1 MSYTAPSAAEI
12 PAQLQYRLMFPCP
25 MTDLKAT
32 PMPMYIQSVSLISMH
47 VVSILTP
54 GGKSNTVLWRQK
66 KKEGLGT
73 AGEIIRIVAKYI
85 HE

>member
-1 MSYTAPSAAEI
+1 LET
-12 PAQLQYRLMFPCP
+12 
-25 MTDLKAT
+25 
-32 PMPMYIQSVSLISMH
+32 
-47 VVSILTP
+47 
-54 GGKSNTVLWRQK
+54 K